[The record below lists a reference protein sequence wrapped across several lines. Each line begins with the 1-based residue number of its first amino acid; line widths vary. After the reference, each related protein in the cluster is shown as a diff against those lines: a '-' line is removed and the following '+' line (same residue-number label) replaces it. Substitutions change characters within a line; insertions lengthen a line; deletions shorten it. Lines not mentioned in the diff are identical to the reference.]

1 MTSARIL
8 TAGCQSNFQKRAHFT
23 ALSVSRGMQFVA
35 IKLKADDNDST
46 TDNSYV
52 MIIIIVVIYLIIT
65 NNDYCGIESN
75 FNYWY
80 YYYYYFCIMVIKMYT
95 TTTTAST
102 TLCMLLTCRQT
113 PSDRHNEPVR
123 TQTRRHTFQAHFQN
137 STNSESLPSFIDE
150 QIMGLERTFYTRNT
164 SQHIS

>member
-80 YYYYYFCIMVIKMYT
+80 YYYFCIMVIKMYT

-150 QIMGLERTFYTRNT
+150 QIMGLERTFYTCNT